1 MATTSLTKKSKKAT
15 ASRGRGR
22 RSKTSRRFTIGRL
35 ISYGTLLL
43 LLVGSLCVAGYVI
56 FFRVA
61 VASASPSGFVALHL
75 SCPGGAS
82 LPSAASPETAPVTT
96 GVKPASSVQ
105 EQGACVQRRV
115 AVKP

>member
-1 MATTSLTKKSKKAT
+1 MATTSLTKKSKKTT
-15 ASRGRGR
+15 ASRSRGR

-61 VASASPSGFVALHL
+61 VASASPSGLVAVHL
-75 SCPGGAS
+75 SCPGVSS
-82 LPSAASPETAPVTT
+82 LPSAASPETASAAT
-96 GVKPASSVQ
+96 GVRTANSVQ
-105 EQGACVQRRV
+105 EQGACVQGRV